1 MIVACQAK
9 KWGNSLGLIISEDVA
24 REEGIR
30 AGDEIVVEIKKK
42 KKSKTILEELA
53 GSLPFKK
60 PVRQLIR
67 ESREGMESR
76 HS

>member
-9 KWGNSLGLIISEDVA
+9 KRGNSLGVIISRDVA

-30 AGDEIVVEIKKK
+30 AGDEIVVEIKKQ
-42 KKSKTILEELA
+42 KSKTILEELA

-60 PVRQLIR
+60 PVRQLIG
-67 ESREGMESR
+67 ESREGVESK

>member
-9 KWGNSLGLIISEDVA
+9 KWGNSLGLIIPEDVA

-30 AGDEIVVEIKKK
+30 AGDEIVVEIKK

-60 PVRQLIR
+60 PVRQFIR
-67 ESREGMESR
+67 ESREGVESR